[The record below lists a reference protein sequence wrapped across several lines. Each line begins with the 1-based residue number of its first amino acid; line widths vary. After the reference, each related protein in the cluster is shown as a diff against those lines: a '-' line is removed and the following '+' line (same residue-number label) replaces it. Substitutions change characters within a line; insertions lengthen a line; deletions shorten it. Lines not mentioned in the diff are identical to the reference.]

1 MTMAVFQDAA
11 REYAAAGIAALPL
24 GGLDGK
30 KPLVSHPQKF
40 GVRAS
45 LQIAEKFP
53 EANAGFWCGPRSRL
67 TVVDIDSPKDSE
79 LQWAID
85 TFGPSP
91 IVIRTGSQKHHV
103 WYKHDG
109 EGRRIDAIDGH
120 KIDLLGQGLCVAP
133 PSIRPGGSKYE
144 FVQGSL
150 ADVGNLPTINRDA
163 LRALR
168 PPKDK
173 SAVADTVDSIA
184 GEGSRNTSLF
194 DFARSI
200 GQGTTSFDALL
211 NALCKTN
218 AETNN
223 PPLPDV
229 EVQRTAR
236 KVWQYREEGR
246 LMTPGGAQYV
256 GMSAAK
262 IEPMWASGNSDA
274 LMLEL
279 RLRKAHEGQR
289 DHFAASPKA
298 MAEARLL
305 GSWSARRY
313 QNALNDLC
321 GMQRLERIARGGRGA
336 GDPAL
341 YRLK

>member
-1 MTMAVFQDAA
+1 MTVAAFQDAA

-24 GGLDGK
+24 GGVDGK

-40 GVRAS
+40 GIRAS

-67 TVVDIDSPKDSE
+67 TVVDIDSPKKSE

-91 IVIRTGSQKHHV
+91 IVIRTGSQNHHV

-109 EGRRIDAIDGH
+109 EGRRIDAFDGH

-133 PSIRPGGSKYE
+133 PSVRPGGSKYE

-163 LRALR
+163 LQALP

-173 SAVADTVDSIA
+173 PDEMDRRAA
-184 GEGSRNTSLF
+184 EGSRNTSLF

-200 GQGTTSFDALL
+200 GHTAKSLDGLL
-211 NALCKTN
+211 NALRKAN
-218 AETNN
+218 AENN
-223 PPLPDV
+223 DPPLPDV

-246 LMTPGGAQYV
+246 LMAPGGAQYV
-256 GMSAAK
+256 GMSVAK

-279 RLRKAHEGQR
+279 RIRKAHESQR
-289 DHFAASPKA
+289 DRFAASPKA